1 MSACDVAYRR
11 GQRHDIYFSGSLLPT
26 LYESERWQ
34 IVCFTQIFQI
44 KKFEGSYLS
53 ILIKVRTLRSLRLIY
68 LSYIFPTAII
78 ESILPKG

>member
-44 KKFEGSYLS
+44 KKFEGSY
-53 ILIKVRTLRSLRLIY
+53 
-68 LSYIFPTAII
+68 
-78 ESILPKG
+78 